1 MNKDGDSM
9 FPERLRALRRGK
21 HLTLSALAD
30 ELNKQ
35 FPTDEKHENTP
46 SQIGNWE
53 RGVRTP
59 SYVEVQKLASLFN
72 VTMDYLTG
80 LTENNTYDLGRMF
93 ISDKSLQ
100 FNGQSLDSADRYEI
114 YQLIAGYVHGK
125 TGRAQAPAPRIQ
137 QEELDL
143 GMDQNNQ

>member
-1 MNKDGDSM
+1 M

-21 HLTLSALAD
+21 HLTLSQLAQL
-30 ELNKQ
+30 LNTQ
-35 FPTDEKHENTP
+35 FPTDKEHRNTP
-46 SQIGNWE
+46 QQIGNWE

-59 SYVEVQKLASLFN
+59 SYVEVQKLASFFN

-80 LTENNTYDLGRMF
+80 LTENTTYDLARLF

-100 FNGQSLDSADRYEI
+100 FNGQTLDSSDRYEI
-114 YQLIAGYVHGK
+114 YQLISGYIHGK
-125 TGRAQAPAPRIQ
+125 TGRPQPPTPTMK

-143 GMDQNNQ
+143 GMDKNNHH

>member
-1 MNKDGDSM
+1 M

-21 HLTLSALAD
+21 HLTLAGLAKAL
-30 ELNKQ
+30 NQK
-35 FPTDEKHENTP
+35 FPTDEEHQNTS

-59 SYVEVQKLASLFN
+59 SYIEVQKLAAYFG

-80 LTENNTYDLGRMF
+80 LTESGTYDLARLF

-100 FNGQSLDSADRYEI
+100 FNGQDLDSTDRYEI
-114 YQLIAGYVHGK
+114 YQLISGYVHGK
-125 TGRAQAPAPRIQ
+125 TGRVQTPVPRIK

-143 GMDQNNQ
+143 GLDNK